1 MKKLIQVAVIVF
13 VVFMMLQAAVG
24 GVFVSADKMVSL
36 ENPQYVTASSSGQSI
51 RVLICSSTRLTGCVL
66 PNVGWNS

>member
-1 MKKLIQVAVIVF
+1 MKRLIQVALIVF

-24 GVFVSADKMVSL
+24 GVFVSADKMGSL
-36 ENPQYVTASSSGQSI
+36 ENPQYVTASSSEQSI
-51 RVLICSSTRLTGCVL
+51 QVLICSRTHLTGCVL